1 VAAHPLASPPAAS
14 LGYLTVDAG
23 TQAITS
29 NYLFE
34 EILMRHTRP
43 DYERPPALYM
53 PRTRGAVTGLLLIL
67 LGAWGALIPFIG
79 PIINWAYVAGPAW
92 TWTAA
97 KGWLEVLPGVATAV
111 GGLLLL
117 VSGNRASAMFG
128 GWLAVFAGAW
138 FVVGRAF
145 ASTLGIGDVGQPE
158 ASTDL
163 NRALLA
169 VTYFTGLG
177 ALIVFLGGA
186 VLARL
191 AVRHARDVGVTEP
204 APMAAPMAGADVPAR
219 EPAMYDESRDAT
231 RARADQFAAAEP
243 EPRGRTRGGLFRRRT
258 GGGLFRRRHHAGI

>member
-1 VAAHPLASPPAAS
+1 
-14 LGYLTVDAG
+14 
-23 TQAITS
+23 
-29 NYLFE
+29 
-34 EILMRHTRP
+34 MRHTRP
-43 DYERPPALYM
+43 DYERPRALYM

-67 LGAWGALIPFIG
+67 LGAWGALIPFFG
-79 PIINWAYVAGPAW
+79 PNINWSYMADPAW

-111 GGLLLL
+111 GGLLVL

-145 ASTLGIGDVGQPE
+145 ASTLDIGDVGQPV

-163 NRALLA
+163 KGALLE

-186 VLARL
+186 VLARV
-191 AVRHARDVGVTEP
+191 AVRHARDIVATEP

-219 EPAMYDESRDAT
+219 DPAMYDESRDVT
-231 RARADQFAAAEP
+231 RARADQLAAAEP
-243 EPRGRTRGGLFRRRT
+243 EPRGRARGGLFRR
-258 GGGLFRRRHHAGI
+258 GLFRRRHQHRRLGRRLLTTR